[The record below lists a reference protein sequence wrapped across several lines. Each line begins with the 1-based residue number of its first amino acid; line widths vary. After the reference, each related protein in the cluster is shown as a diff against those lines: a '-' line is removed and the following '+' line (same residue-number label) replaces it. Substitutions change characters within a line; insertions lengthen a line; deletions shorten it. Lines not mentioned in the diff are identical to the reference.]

1 VVAAAAV
8 VVAAAAVAVAV
19 AAVAVAIAVVAVA
32 VAAVVVAPEIA
43 VVVRDDVVCSVVFS
57 LVPPEK
63 NNKRIYYFYI
73 KNERERFN
81 IYIYI

>member
-1 VVAAAAV
+1 VDQVLVEVVAAAAV

-19 AAVAVAIAVVAVA
+19 AAVAVA
-32 VAAVVVAPEIA
+32 VAAVVVAAEVA
-43 VVVRDDVVCSVVFS
+43 VAVRDDVVYSVVFS

-73 KNERERFN
+73 KNERFN
-81 IYIYI
+81 ICIYN